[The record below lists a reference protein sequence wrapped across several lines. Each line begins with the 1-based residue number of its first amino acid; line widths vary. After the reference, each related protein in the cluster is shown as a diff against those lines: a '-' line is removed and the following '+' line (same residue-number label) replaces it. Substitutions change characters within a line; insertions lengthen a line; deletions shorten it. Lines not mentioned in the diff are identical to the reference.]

1 VESVAG
7 LVTRSGGKATI
18 VTVATKRYEQTSWDL
33 SALLPEPSE
42 AVISERLDDLERAV
56 EAFEKRRAD
65 LTAVIAK
72 STFLQILGECE
83 ALLEQV
89 WVLGSFGSL
98 WFAADTQSE
107 AALTYKNRIEQIL
120 TGHENRILFFSLWW
134 KGLDDEEAAELLP
147 TTEEQADYRHFL
159 EDLRRLKP
167 FTLEER
173 SEQIVNL
180 KDANGIGAV
189 LTLYAMLTNRLEFEL
204 EVDGETRTL
213 SRDELMSHAFSPE
226 PERREVTYKEL
237 YRVYEGEAK
246 VLAQMYVNRVRDWY
260 SENVELR
267 GFSSPIAVRNIA
279 NDIPDA
285 AVETLLDV
293 TSENVGLFQ
302 RYFRQK
308 ASWLGLDRLRR
319 YDIYA
324 PLAASER
331 EIAYGDAVALVLET
345 LGAFHP
351 LVAEKAERVFADNH
365 VDSELRPGKK
375 GGAFCATVLPSQTP
389 WLLLNYTGRVRDVA
403 TLAHELGH
411 AVHSL
416 LAEEH
421 SLLTQHASLP
431 LAETASVFAEMLLTD
446 RLLAEESDPLARREL
461 LASALDD
468 IYATVMRQAYF
479 VRFELAAHDAIR
491 AGKSPEEL
499 NEIYLGTLTEQ
510 FGDSIEL
517 GPEFQREW
525 ITVPH
530 IYQTPFYCY
539 SYSFG
544 QLLVLALYQRYKE
557 EGDAFVPGYLKLL
570 AYGGSAPPVT
580 ILREASVDITDPEF
594 WRGGFR
600 VVADLLDE
608 IEALQ

>member
-1 VESVAG
+1 M
-7 LVTRSGGKATI
+7 
-18 VTVATKRYEQTSWDL
+18 TVATRQYEQTSWDL
-33 SALLPEPSE
+33 SELLPEPSE
-42 AVISERLDDLERAV
+42 AVVSERLAELEQAV
-56 EAFEKRRAD
+56 ETFEKRRED
-65 LTAVIAK
+65 LTSSLEK
-72 STFLQILGECE
+72 PTFLQILGEYE

-89 WVLGSFGSL
+89 WVLASFGSL

-107 AALTYKNRIEQIL
+107 AALTYKNRIEQVL
-120 TGHENRILFFSLWW
+120 TGYENRILFFTLWW
-134 KGLDDEEAAELLP
+134 KGLDDKEAARLLP
-147 TTEEQADYRHFL
+147 GTEENADYRHFL
-159 EDLRRLKP
+159 EDLRRLEP

-180 KDANGIGAV
+180 KDANGMGAV

-204 EVDGETRTL
+204 KVDGETRTL
-213 SRDELMSHAFSPE
+213 TRDELMSHVFSPD
-226 PERREVTYKEL
+226 PERREAAYKEL
-237 YRVYEGEAK
+237 YRVFGQEAK
-246 VLAQMYVNRVRDWY
+246 VLAQMYINRVRDWY

-267 GFSSPIAVRNIA
+267 GYSSPIAVRNID

-308 ASWLGLDRLRR
+308 AAWLGVDRLRR
-319 YDIYA
+319 CDIYA

-331 EIAYGDAVALVLET
+331 EIAYGDAVGLVLET
-345 LGAFHP
+345 LEAFHP

-416 LAEEH
+416 LAEDH

-479 VRFELAAHDAIR
+479 VRFELAAHDAIH
-491 AGKSPEEL
+491 AGKSPDEL

-510 FGDSIEL
+510 FGDSVEV

-544 QLLVLALYQRYKE
+544 QLLVLALYQRFKD
-557 EGDAFVPGYLKLL
+557 EGEAFIPGYLKLL
-570 AYGGSAPPVT
+570 AYGGSAPPVA
-580 ILREASVDITDPEF
+580 ILSEVDVDITDPEF

-600 VVADLLDE
+600 VVAELLDE
-608 IEALQ
+608 IETLE

>member
-1 VESVAG
+1 VKSGDRG
-7 LVTRSGGKATI
+7 LN
-18 VTVATKRYEQTSWDL
+18 VTVVTGQYEQTSWDL
-33 SALLPEPSE
+33 SELLPEPSE
-42 AVISERLDDLERAV
+42 AIINERLTGLEAAA
-56 EAFEKRRAD
+56 EAFEKRRED
-65 LTAVIAK
+65 LTTSIGE
-72 STFLQILGECE
+72 STFLEILGEYE
-83 ALLEQV
+83 RLLEQV
-89 WVLGSFGSL
+89 WVLGAFGSL
-98 WFAADTQSE
+98 WFASDTQSE
-107 AALTYKNRIEQIL
+107 AALTYKNRIDQIL
-120 TGHENRILFFSLWW
+120 TGHQNRILFFTLWW
-134 KGLDDEEAAELLP
+134 KGLDDEEASRLLP

-167 FTLEER
+167 FTLEES

-180 KDANGIGAV
+180 KDANGMGAV

-213 SRDELMSHAFSPE
+213 SRDELMSHVFSPV
-226 PERREVTYKEL
+226 PGRREAAYKEL
-237 YRVYEGEAK
+237 YRVYEKEAK

-267 GFSSPIAVRNIA
+267 GFGSPIAVRNIG

-308 ASWLGLDRLRR
+308 AAWLGLDRLRR

-331 EIAYGDAVALVLET
+331 EIAYGDAVGLVLET
-345 LGAFHP
+345 LATFHP
-351 LVAEKAERVFADNH
+351 LVAEMAERVFADNH

-375 GGAFCATVLPSQTP
+375 GGAFCATVLPNQTP

-416 LAEEH
+416 LAADH

-468 IYATVMRQAYF
+468 IYATVLRQAYF

-499 NEIYLGTLTEQ
+499 NEIYMGTLTEQ
-510 FGDSIEL
+510 FGNSVEV

-525 ITVPH
+525 VTVPH

-544 QLLVLALYQRYKE
+544 QLLVLALYQRYKD
-557 EGDAFVPGYLKLL
+557 EGEAFIPGYLKLL
-570 AYGGSAPPVT
+570 AYGGSAPPVA
-580 ILREASVDITDPEF
+580 ILSEAEVDITDSEF

-608 IEALQ
+608 IEAIQ

>member
-1 VESVAG
+1 M
-7 LVTRSGGKATI
+7 
-18 VTVATKRYEQTSWDL
+18 TVATRQYEQTSWDL
-33 SALLPEPSE
+33 SELLPEPSE
-42 AVISERLDDLERAV
+42 AVVSERLAELEQAV
-56 EAFEKRRAD
+56 ETFEKRRED
-65 LTAVIAK
+65 LK
-72 STFLQILGECE
+72 SSIEKPTFLQILGEYE

-89 WVLGSFGSL
+89 WVLASFGSL

-107 AALTYKNRIEQIL
+107 AALTYKNRIEQVL
-120 TGHENRILFFSLWW
+120 TGYENRILFFTLWW
-134 KGLDDEEAAELLP
+134 KGLDDKEAARLLP
-147 TTEEQADYRHFL
+147 GTEENADYRHFL
-159 EDLRRLKP
+159 EDLRRLEP

-180 KDANGIGAV
+180 KDANGMGAV

-204 EVDGETRTL
+204 KVNGETRTL
-213 SRDELMSHAFSPE
+213 TRDELMSHVFSPD
-226 PERREVTYKEL
+226 PERREAAYKEL
-237 YRVYEGEAK
+237 YRVFGQEAK
-246 VLAQMYVNRVRDWY
+246 VLAQMYINRVRDWY

-267 GFSSPIAVRNIA
+267 GYSSPIAVRNID

-308 ASWLGLDRLRR
+308 AAWLGVDRLRR
-319 YDIYA
+319 CDIYA

-331 EIAYGDAVALVLET
+331 EIAYGDAVGLVLET
-345 LGAFHP
+345 LEAFHP

-416 LAEEH
+416 LAEDH

-479 VRFELAAHDAIR
+479 VRFELAAHDAIH
-491 AGKSPEEL
+491 AGNSPDEL

-510 FGDSIEL
+510 FGDSVEV

-544 QLLVLALYQRYKE
+544 QLLVLALYQRFKD
-557 EGDAFVPGYLKLL
+557 EGEAFIPGYLKLL
-570 AYGGSAPPVT
+570 AYGGSAPPVA
-580 ILREASVDITDPEF
+580 ILSEVDVDITDPEF

-600 VVADLLDE
+600 VVAELLDE
-608 IEALQ
+608 IETLE

>member
-1 VESVAG
+1 ME
-7 LVTRSGGKATI
+7 
-18 VTVATKRYEQTSWDL
+18 TVAAKRYEQTTWDL
-33 SALLPEPSE
+33 SELLPEPSE
-42 AVISERLDDLERAV
+42 EIISERLAGLETAV
-56 EAFEKRRAD
+56 EAFEKRRENLD
-65 LTAVIAK
+65 SELDK
-72 STFLQILGECE
+72 GTFLEILGEYE
-83 ALLEQV
+83 ALLERF
-89 WVLGSFGSL
+89 WVLGAFGSL

-120 TGHENRILFFSLWW
+120 TGHENRILFFTLWW
-134 KGLDDEEAAELLP
+134 KGLGDEEAARILP
-147 TTEEQADYRHFL
+147 SVDEHADYRHFL
-159 EDLRRLKP
+159 ADLRRLKP

-180 KDANGIGAV
+180 KDANGMGAV

-213 SRDELMSHAFSPE
+213 TRDELMSHAFSPE
-226 PERREVTYKEL
+226 PERREATYKEL
-237 YRVYEGEAK
+237 YRVFEHEAK

-416 LAEEH
+416 LAEDH

-499 NEIYLGTLTEQ
+499 NEIYMGTLTEQ

-517 GPEFQREW
+517 GSEFQREW

>member
-1 VESVAG
+1 
-7 LVTRSGGKATI
+7 
-18 VTVATKRYEQTSWDL
+18 
-33 SALLPEPSE
+33 
-42 AVISERLDDLERAV
+42 
-56 EAFEKRRAD
+56 
-65 LTAVIAK
+65 
-72 STFLQILGECE
+72 
-83 ALLEQV
+83 
-89 WVLGSFGSL
+89 
-98 WFAADTQSE
+98 
-107 AALTYKNRIEQIL
+107 
-120 TGHENRILFFSLWW
+120 
-134 KGLDDEEAAELLP
+134 
-147 TTEEQADYRHFL
+147 
-159 EDLRRLKP
+159 
-167 FTLEER
+167 
-173 SEQIVNL
+173 
-180 KDANGIGAV
+180 
-189 LTLYAMLTNRLEFEL
+189 
-204 EVDGETRTL
+204 
-213 SRDELMSHAFSPE
+213 
-226 PERREVTYKEL
+226 
-237 YRVYEGEAK
+237 
-246 VLAQMYVNRVRDWY
+246 
-260 SENVELR
+260 
-267 GFSSPIAVRNIA
+267 
-279 NDIPDA
+279 
-285 AVETLLDV
+285 V
-293 TSENVGLFQ
+293 TSEYVGLFQ

-308 ASWLGLDRLRR
+308 AVWLGVDRLRR

-324 PLAASER
+324 PLAASEG
-331 EIAYGDAVALVLET
+331 EIAYGDAVGLVLET
-345 LGAFHP
+345 LDAFHP

-416 LAEEH
+416 LAEDH

-446 RLLAEESDPLARREL
+446 RLLADEQDPLARREL

-491 AGKSPEEL
+491 AGKSPDEL

-510 FGDSIEL
+510 FGDSIEI

-544 QLLVLALYQRYKE
+544 QLLVLALYQRFKE
-557 EGDAFVPGYLKLL
+557 EGDAFIPGYLKLL
-570 AYGGSAPPVT
+570 AYGGSAPPVA
-580 ILREASVDITDPEF
+580 ILSEVDVDITDPEF

-608 IEALQ
+608 IEALE

>member
-1 VESVAG
+1 M
-7 LVTRSGGKATI
+7 
-18 VTVATKRYEQTSWDL
+18 TVATTRYEQTSWDL
-33 SALLPEPSE
+33 SKLLPEPSE
-42 AVISERLDDLERAV
+42 AIITERLTELEKAV
-56 EAFEKRRAD
+56 EAFEKRRED
-65 LTAVIAK
+65 LTSDLEK
-72 STFLQILGECE
+72 PTFLEILGEYA
-83 ALLEQV
+83 ALLEQI
-89 WVLGSFGSL
+89 WVLASFGSL

-107 AALTYKNRIEQIL
+107 AALTYKNRIEQVL
-120 TGHENRILFFSLWW
+120 TGYENRILFFTLWW
-134 KGLDDEEAAELLP
+134 KGLDNEEAARILP
-147 TTEEQADYRHFL
+147 SAKENADYRHFL
-159 EDLRRLKP
+159 EDLRRFKP

-204 EVDGETRTL
+204 EVDGKTRTL
-213 SRDELMSHAFSPE
+213 TRDELMSHVFSPD
-226 PERREVTYKEL
+226 PERREAAYKEL
-237 YRVYEGEAK
+237 YRVFGKEAN

-267 GFSSPIAVRNIA
+267 GFASPIAVRNTA

-285 AVETLLDV
+285 AVETLLDI

-308 ASWLGLDRLRR
+308 AVWLGVDRLRR

-324 PLAASER
+324 PLAASAR
-331 EIAYGDAVALVLET
+331 EIAYGDAVGLVLET
-345 LGAFHP
+345 LDAFHP

-416 LAEEH
+416 LAEDH

-446 RLLAEESDPLARREL
+446 RLLAEEQDPLARREL

-491 AGKSPEEL
+491 AGKSPDDL
-499 NEIYLGTLTEQ
+499 NQIYLGTLTEQ
-510 FGDSIEL
+510 FGDSIEI

-544 QLLVLALYQRYKE
+544 QLLVLALYQRFKE
-557 EGDAFVPGYLKLL
+557 EGDAFIPGYLKLL
-570 AYGGSAPPVT
+570 AYGGSAPPVA
-580 ILREASVDITDPEF
+580 ILSEVDVDITDPEF
-594 WRGGFR
+594 WRGGFQ

-608 IEALQ
+608 IEALE

>member
-1 VESVAG
+1 
-7 LVTRSGGKATI
+7 
-18 VTVATKRYEQTSWDL
+18 VTVATRQYEQTSWDL
-33 SALLPEPSE
+33 TELLPVPSE
-42 AVISERLDDLERAV
+42 AIIAERLAELEKAV
-56 EAFEKRRAD
+56 EAFEKRRGD
-65 LTAVIAK
+65 LTSDLEK
-72 STFLQILGECE
+72 PTFFEILGEYA

-89 WVLGSFGSL
+89 LVLASYGSL

-107 AALTYKNRIEQIL
+107 AALTYKNRIEQVL
-120 TGHENRILFFSLWW
+120 TGYENRILFFTLWW
-134 KGLDDEEAAELLP
+134 KGLDDEEAARLLP
-147 TTEEQADYRHFL
+147 SAEENADYRHFL
-159 EDLRRLKP
+159 EDLRRFKP

-173 SEQIVNL
+173 SEQIINL

-189 LTLYAMLTNRLEFEL
+189 LTLYAMLTNGLEFEL
-204 EVDGETRTL
+204 EVDGKTRTL
-213 SRDELMSHAFSPE
+213 TRDELMSHVFSPD
-226 PERREVTYKEL
+226 PERREAAYNEL
-237 YRVYEGEAK
+237 YRVFGQEAN

-267 GFSSPIAVRNIA
+267 GFASPIAVRNTA

-293 TSENVGLFQ
+293 TSEYVGLFQ

-308 ASWLGLDRLRR
+308 AVWLGVDRLRR

-324 PLAASER
+324 PLAASEG
-331 EIAYGDAVALVLET
+331 EIAYGDAVGLVLET
-345 LGAFHP
+345 LDAFHP

-416 LAEEH
+416 LAEDH

-446 RLLAEESDPLARREL
+446 RLLADEQDPLARREL

-491 AGKSPEEL
+491 AGKSPDEL

-510 FGDSIEL
+510 FGDSIEI

-544 QLLVLALYQRYKE
+544 QLLVLALYQRFKE
-557 EGDAFVPGYLKLL
+557 EGDAFIPGYLKLL
-570 AYGGSAPPVT
+570 AYGGSAPPVA
-580 ILREASVDITDPEF
+580 ILSEVDVDITDPEF

-608 IEALQ
+608 IEALE